1 MANAAPLLLVDMH
14 ASTREAWREWGRS
27 IALPGV
33 ASGREQFLDSV
44 VLLFALALPPWMV
57 VAAILTQ
64 NLLIAIPAL
73 VLIAVRLLFQYVLRP
88 NYHNPGWT
96 YWLAP
101 LADGAAVLRLI
112 ISALRPNRTWRGH

>member
-1 MANAAPLLLVDMH
+1 
-14 ASTREAWREWGRS
+14 
-27 IALPGV
+27 
-33 ASGREQFLDSV
+33 
-44 VLLFALALPPWMV
+44 MV

-64 NLLIAIPAL
+64 NPLIAIPAL

-88 NYHNPGWT
+88 NYDNPGWT

-112 ISALRPNRTWRGH
+112 ISALRPNRTWRGRSYDQSG